1 MVEVVPNKK
10 WVWLV
15 TDCHLHWLK
24 DTTEWKN
31 TRIVFEISEG
41 NQQTRIDMT
50 HVGLVPE
57 VECYNVCEPA
67 WNGHLN
73 NLAAWIETGISPLA
87 KCRALLSRQRLAVC
101 TKR

>member
-1 MVEVVPNKK
+1 MNDFPHEKPSLQRKK
-10 WVWLV
+10 QAFSKERGGGS
-15 TDCHLHWLK
+15 C
-24 DTTEWKN
+24 
-31 TRIVFEISEG
+31 SEQKMG
-41 NQQTRIDMT
+41 LAGDRLSSALAQSHNRIDMT

-87 KCRALLSRQRLAVC
+87 
-101 TKR
+101 